1 MIWNSRKTNS
11 QRRSNRK
18 SGASIITRRSL
29 SSSFPTIFCSRSFSL
44 LFLRD
49 SQAVGLTR
57 VDDPRKINSEI
68 RRSGE
73 VSLEEIQACRQAS
86 AVLYIAKEKRN
97 VN

>member
-1 MIWNSRKTNS
+1 
-11 QRRSNRK
+11 
-18 SGASIITRRSL
+18 
-29 SSSFPTIFCSRSFSL
+29 
-44 LFLRD
+44 
-49 SQAVGLTR
+49 